1 MARVKIWNEICLN
14 SVKFYKKGK
23 KMREILFALGVM
35 IVFAGCSVGKCFS
48 RDETPNDVVIQKVDK
63 DDIREVMKQEK
74 MIEPVTINNAT
85 FSAVGEGISPM
96 NTVSPAQALTL
107 AKRAAMADAYRN
119 LAAKLYG
126 VKINAK
132 DTVKDAMLKSSTV
145 TAQVNGL
152 VKNASIIDEYFQ
164 NGLYKVH
171 LELEMSQDKWEEIFS
186 Y

>member
-1 MARVKIWNEICLN
+1 MKNC
-14 SVKFYKKGK
+14 
-23 KMREILFALGVM
+23 LFAL
-35 IVFAGCSVGKCFS
+35 IVALVFSGCSTINKCFTK
-48 RDETPNDVVIQKVDK
+48 DETPSDVVINKIDK
-63 DDIREVMKQEK
+63 DDIRDVMKQEK
-74 MIEPVTINNAT
+74 MIEPVAIQSAT
-85 FSAVGEGISPM
+85 FSAVGEGIAPL

-126 VKINAK
+126 VKINSK
-132 DTVKDAMLKSSTV
+132 DTVKDAMLKSSTI

-152 VKNASIIDEYFQ
+152 VKNAAIMDEYFQ